1 LEWIADLP
9 PIPRKP
15 FMNRITLRSRVDTDG
30 VLRLVVPFGEAEA
43 DQSMQVTIEPVP
55 NEEVDSS
62 DDIHSLEHLAG
73 RWQGDFERL
82 PVADFEQRESF

>member
-1 LEWIADLP
+1 
-9 PIPRKP
+9 
-15 FMNRITLRSRVDTDG
+15 MSRITFRSRVDTDG

-43 DQSMQVTIEPVP
+43 DQPMQVTIEPVP
-55 NEEVDSS
+55 KEAVDSS
-62 DDIHSLEHLAG
+62 GYIHWLEHIAG